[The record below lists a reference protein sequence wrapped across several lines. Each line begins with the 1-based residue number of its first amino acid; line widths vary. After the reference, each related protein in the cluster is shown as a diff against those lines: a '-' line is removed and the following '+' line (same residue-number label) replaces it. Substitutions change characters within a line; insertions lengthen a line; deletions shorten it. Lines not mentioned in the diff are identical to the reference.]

1 MQNKTRY
8 YSIIV
13 IPLFFAYFE
22 NTRNVVKKNLV
33 CFAADF
39 LKRGEVFYEIVKI
52 RSGHIVRT
60 LQIGFNQ
67 MFAGEFDVVFPARRG
82 GRHHY

>member
-1 MQNKTRY
+1 MN
-8 YSIIV
+8 
-13 IPLFFAYFE
+13 
-22 NTRNVVKKNLV
+22 
-33 CFAADF
+33 
-39 LKRGEVFYEIVKI
+39 IVKI

-82 GRHHY
+82 GNNFKRNV